1 MARSGHGR
9 RGADCPGQA
18 VSRLWTCW
26 GVGVGRPRQQGGHV
40 RAGTGV
46 RPWEEV
52 EVKRQIQVSFVSAL
66 MQAAA
71 WTELPPGSMMRDG

>member
-1 MARSGHGR
+1 MPGAGGEPTVDMLGGR
-9 RGADCPGQA
+9 GG
-18 VSRLWTCW
+18 
-26 GVGVGRPRQQGGHV
+26 GRPRQQGGHV

-71 WTELPPGSMMRDG
+71 WTELPPGSMMSDG

>member
-1 MARSGHGR
+1 MPAR
-9 RGADCPGQA
+9 
-18 VSRLWTCW
+18 WTL
-26 GVGVGRPRQQGGHV
+26 

-71 WTELPPGSMMRDG
+71 WMELPPGSMMSDG

>member
-26 GVGVGRPRQQGGHV
+26 GAGGGRPRQQGGHV

-71 WTELPPGSMMRDG
+71 WTELPPGSMMSDG